1 MARPADLRPLT
12 RRAAALLAVVLG
24 LALGV
29 AQMAGHAHRIAHAH
43 GQEHHDCETEH
54 AHALALFAPS
64 DVEHS
69 CAAFDA
75 ATLGDG
81 PPATAALEQARVPVG
96 APAVLASPAPSCIDC
111 WPDYLSRAPPRA

>member
-1 MARPADLRPLT
+1 MARSADLRPLT
-12 RRAAALLAVVLG
+12 RRVAVLLAVVFG

-54 AHALALFAPS
+54 DHAFALFAPA
-64 DVEHS
+64 DAEHN

-81 PPATAALEQARVPVG
+81 PPAAVALDRGRMPVG
-96 APAVLASPAPSCIDC
+96 TPAVPASPALFCVGC

>member
-1 MARPADLRPLT
+1 MARFADLRRLT
-12 RRAAALLAVVLG
+12 RRAAVLVVLA
-24 LALGV
+24 LALSV

-43 GQEHHDCETEH
+43 GQEHHDCASEH
-54 AHALALFAPS
+54 AHFFALFAPA
-64 DVEHS
+64 DVEHN

-81 PPATAALEQARVPVG
+81 PPVAVALKQGREPVV
-96 APAVLASPAPSCIDC
+96 APVVGASPAPSCIDC